1 MSGLGGSRSA
11 LGSTRGALGSA
22 QGRLGDVRCTSGDAR
37 GALGGAREAL
47 PDLPW
52 VPFGMY
58 FNVKLVPKIF
68 VKLHLKFDAV
78 LRCILGAP
86 DGFRARKARFY

>member
-1 MSGLGGSRSA
+1 MCGLGGSRSA

-22 QGRLGDVRCTSGDAR
+22 QGRLGDAQCTPGDAR
-37 GALGGAREAL
+37 GALGGAREPL
-47 PDLPW
+47 PDFPW
-52 VPFGMY
+52 VPFGVY
-58 FNVKLVPKIF
+58 FNVKLVSKIF

-86 DGFRARKARFY
+86 DGFRARKVWFY